1 VGPQVSIEM
10 GSSEGRKPKPV
21 VGQGKQLQ
29 PLSHMELSM
38 TCSLF
43 FGEKD
48 EKSMAVLSALDEEH
62 TRWDMIEDCE
72 L

>member
-1 VGPQVSIEM
+1 MININF
-10 GSSEGRKPKPV
+10 
-21 VGQGKQLQ
+21 
-29 PLSHMELSM
+29 
-38 TCSLF
+38 F